1 MTTADEKP
9 PTNSALL
16 LQITHRLAAI
26 EAKLDV
32 VSDHED
38 RIRELEKARY
48 SSAWLTSILSAGL
61 SAGIVALIINFIGG
75 KA

>member
-1 MTTADEKP
+1 MTTEEKP
-9 PTNSALL
+9 PSNSALL

-48 SSAWLTSILSAGL
+48 SSAWLTSILSAAL
-61 SAGIVALIINFIGG
+61 SAGIVALILKLVGG
-75 KA
+75 NA

>member
-1 MTTADEKP
+1 MTDQQK
-9 PTNSALL
+9 PTNQSLL
-16 LQITHRLAAI
+16 LDITHRLSAI

-48 SSAWLTSILSAGL
+48 SSAWITSILSASL
-61 SAGIVALIINFIGG
+61 TAGIVALVIKSLGG
-75 KA
+75 